1 MTYKE
6 VNTMLASIGI
16 PYAYNQFSGDDG
28 ISPPF
33 ICFLYDSASNDLMAD
48 NINYQEIRPL
58 TIELYTDNK
67 DFTLE
72 QTVEDTL
79 TAHELPFVRQETYL
93 ESEQMFMVIYD
104 TQIILTK
111 EITENG

>member
-6 VNTMLASIGI
+6 VNSMISSIGI
-16 PYAYNQFSGDDG
+16 PYAYNQFTGDDD

-33 ICFLYDSASNDLMAD
+33 ICFLFDSSSNDLMAD

-58 TIELYTDNK
+58 TLELYTDNK
-67 DFTLE
+67 DFALEERVESTLK
-72 QTVEDTL
+72 
-79 TAHELPFVRQETYL
+79 AYELPFIRQETYL
-93 ESEQMFMVIYD
+93 DGEQMYMVIYD

-111 EITENG
+111 END

>member
-6 VNTMLASIGI
+6 VNNMIASVGI
-16 PYAYNQFSGDDG
+16 PYAYNQFTGDDN

-33 ICFLYDSASNDLMAD
+33 ICFLYDSYSNDLMAD
-48 NINYQEIRPL
+48 NINYQAIRPL

-67 DFTLE
+67 DFALESRVEETLK
-72 QTVEDTL
+72 
-79 TAHELPFVRQETYL
+79 AHELPFMRQETYL
-93 ESEQMFMVIYD
+93 DGEQMFMVIYD

-111 EITENG
+111 ETD